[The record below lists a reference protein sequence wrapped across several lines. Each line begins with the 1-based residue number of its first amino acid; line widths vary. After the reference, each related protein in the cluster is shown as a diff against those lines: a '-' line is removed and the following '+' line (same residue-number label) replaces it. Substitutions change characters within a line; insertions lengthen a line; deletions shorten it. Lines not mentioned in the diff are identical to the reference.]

1 MGSSGCCFCR
11 RCCCVIFLAFLLSSS
26 AASAFNITRILE
38 HNAGFGTFN
47 SYLTQTELAD
57 EINRRETITVL
68 AVDDA
73 AAAALSGQP
82 LDVVRKV
89 LSVHVILDYYDVPKL
104 QHLHKKTALVT
115 TLFQST
121 GLAIGQMGFL
131 NVSVS
136 AAGVTLGSAVAG
148 AGPRPARETRGGAAI
163 QHLRVAGQQRHLP
176 PSIQNTNYT
185 AIPPPPPPPPAAAT
199 PKPAP
204 APESSPPPASSPAAT
219 APSPANAVDDDASP
233 PAPET
238 PDAAPAA
245 SPTTAAADDDNDDQ
259 GAAPGPADASP
270 AARVTLGAGG
280 VAVVGLPSCRC
291 CLLSELMPPQGRG
304 VSNGLSCVDRAVFVR

>member
-1 MGSSGCCFCR
+1 MASGCCVLVLAF
-11 RCCCVIFLAFLLSSS
+11 AFLLSSP
-26 AASAFNITRILE
+26 AAYAFNITRILD

-47 SYLTQTELAD
+47 SYLTQTELAG
-57 EINRRETITVL
+57 EINRRQTITVL

-82 LDVVRKV
+82 LEVVKKV

-121 GLAIGQMGFL
+121 GLAVGQMGFL

-136 AAGVTLGSAVAG
+136 AAGVALGSAVAG
-148 AGPRPARETRGGAAI
+148 AGAAV
-163 QHLRVAGQQRHLP
+163 QLVTAVAAQPYNISVLQVSGVIFP
-176 PSIQNTNYT
+176 PGIQNTNYT
-185 AIPPPPPPPPAAAT
+185 ASPPPPPPPAAAT
-199 PKPAP
+199 PETAP
-204 APESSPPPASSPAAT
+204 APESSPPPASSPATT
-219 APSPANAVDDDASP
+219 APTPAAVDDDASP

-245 SPTTAAADDDNDDQ
+245 SPTTAAADDDDE
-259 GAAPGPADASP
+259 GAAPGPADVSP
-270 AARVTLGAGG
+270 AARASRGAA
-280 VAVVGLPSCRC
+280 VAAAVAAAV
-291 CLLSELMPPQGRG
+291 LSSL
-304 VSNGLSCVDRAVFVR
+304 AVL

>member
-57 EINRRETITVL
+57 EINRRETLTVL

-121 GLAIGQMGFL
+121 GLATGQMGFL

-148 AGPRPARETRGGAAI
+148 AGPAA
-163 QHLRVAGQQRHLP
+163 QLVKPVAAQPYNISVLQVSSVIFP
-176 PSIQNTNYT
+176 PGIQNTNYT

-199 PKPAP
+199 PEPAP

-280 VAVVGLPSCRC
+280 VAVVGATVLS
-291 CLLSELMPPQGRG
+291 LLSAL
-304 VSNGLSCVDRAVFVR
+304 